1 MLNKFP
7 SRHAGPAAWLLCSFA
22 MALPVP
28 ALADDAELVARGKA
42 LFTTVKP
49 ACAVCHTLAA
59 AGSEGQVG
67 PVLDELKPDAARVL
81 QALQSGLGVMP
92 SYAEQL
98 SETDMR
104 ALAAFVSHSTGGA
117 PLARGFFR
125 SGRVVL
131 WMRAVALRRQC
142 LLSHHH

>member
-22 MALPVP
+22 MALPGP

-117 PLARGFFR
+117 PLAR
-125 SGRVVL
+125 
-131 WMRAVALRRQC
+131 
-142 LLSHHH
+142 

>member
-1 MLNKFP
+1 M
-7 SRHAGPAAWLLCSFA
+7 RHPHHARSAGATTRLLCGLA
-22 MALPVP
+22 MAFSGL
-28 ALADDAELVARGKA
+28 AQADDAALVARGKV

-49 ACAVCHTLAA
+49 ACAVCHTLQA

-81 QALQSGLGVMP
+81 RALHSGLGVMP

-98 SETDMR
+98 SEADMQ

-117 PLARGFFR
+117 PLAR
-125 SGRVVL
+125 
-131 WMRAVALRRQC
+131 
-142 LLSHHH
+142 